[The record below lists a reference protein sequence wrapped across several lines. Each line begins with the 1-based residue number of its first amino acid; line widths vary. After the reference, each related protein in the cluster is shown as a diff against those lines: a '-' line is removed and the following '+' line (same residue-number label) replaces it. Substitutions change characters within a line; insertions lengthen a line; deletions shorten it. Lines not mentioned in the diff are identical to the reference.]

1 MSRKGE
7 KRTMR
12 ASATFIIGIAA
23 ALSVAAGSQLTGGG
37 GLTRVALSSAP
48 GNLARGSGNSA
59 NPLDVELSVGSGLA
73 GTGSAGSAL
82 ALSSTG
88 VAAGNYTLASL
99 NVDGAGRLTSAAN
112 GAVAL
117 SSAPGN
123 LARGSGNSA
132 NPLDVEL
139 SVGSGLAGTGSAG
152 SALSLPT
159 TGVTAASYT
168 LANVT
173 VDARGRVTAASN
185 GVVAGRRLN
194 RQILAATG
202 TYFPTPG
209 ATIAHVTMIGGGGGG
224 GGATA
229 GAGVGGA
236 AGGSSGVLLDIWVGT
251 SGTPLTG
258 GAFTAGAGG
267 VGGATTGG
275 VGGTGGDSTLVVNG
289 ATFVAKGGA
298 GGDGIVGVTG
308 NADPFPHAP
317 ATGTSSGGLTTYG
330 LGGFGVVQQGNAW
343 VSGHGGGT
351 ALGAGGLGIG
361 GNSAGNPG
369 LACGG
374 GGGGAATQSGGRAG
388 GAGGAGCI
396 VIDEFS

>member
-1 MSRKGE
+1 MNH
-7 KRTMR
+7 RT
-12 ASATFIIGIAA
+12 SATFIIGIAA

-37 GLTRVALSSAP
+37 GLTRVSLSSAP
-48 GNLARGSGNSA
+48 GNLARGSGTST
-59 NPLDVELSVGSGLA
+59 NPLDVELSAGAGLV

-88 VAAGNYTLASL
+88 VAAGSYTLASL
-99 NVDGAGRLTSAAN
+99 SVDSAGRLTTASS

-117 SSAPGN
+117 NSAVGN
-123 LARGSGNSA
+123 LAKGSGTSA

-152 SALSLPT
+152 SALSLST
-159 TGVTAASYT
+159 TGVTAAIYT
-168 LANVT
+168 LATVT

-185 GVVAGRRLN
+185 GVVSGRRLN

-202 TYFPTPG
+202 TYFPTAG
-209 ATIAHVTMIGGGGGG
+209 ATVVHVTMIGGGGGG
-224 GGATA
+224 GGATP
-229 GAGVGGA
+229 GTGVGGA

-251 SGTPLTG
+251 SGTPITG

-267 VGGATTGG
+267 AGGATTGG
-275 VGGTGGDSTLVVNG
+275 VGGAGGDTTIVING
-289 ATFVAKGGA
+289 ATLTAKGGA
-298 GGDGIVGVTG
+298 GGDGIVGGTG

-317 ATGTSSGGLTTYG
+317 PSGTSSGGLVTYG
-330 LGGFGVVQQGNAW
+330 LGGFGVVQSGNAW
-343 VSGHGGGT
+343 TSGHGGAT
-351 ALGAGGLGIG
+351 VLGAGGLGIG
-361 GNSAGNPG
+361 GTTAGNPG

-374 GGGGAATQSGGRAG
+374 GGGGAAAQSGGRAG